1 MNRFGLA
8 TATLVFSAI
17 ALVAV
22 VRSAP
27 AASSKVETWKGY
39 VTDTWCGVDRD
50 RKPPTAECTRDCVQA
65 GRGRYAF
72 YNFEDGKVYVLN
84 PQDQAAKYAGQRVTL
99 SGTVDDTTVHM
110 KTQRGDREGKTI
122 TAAAISPATP

>member
-1 MNRFGLA
+1 MNQFRVAA
-8 TATLVFSAI
+8 TALVFLSI

-27 AASSKVETWKGY
+27 AASGKVETWKGY
-39 VTDTWCGVDRD
+39 VTDTWCGVDRE
-50 RKPPTAECTRDCVQA
+50 RKPPTAECTHDCVQA

-72 YNFEDGKVYVLN
+72 YNFADGKVYVLN

-99 SGTVDDTTVHM
+99 SGTVDDTAIHM

-122 TAAAISPATP
+122 TAAAISPEKP